1 MTTFLEEHP
10 PRVRQ
15 FRRPRRA
22 EPSGVIVVH
31 TAESV
36 LDQTGGDEGA
46 EGVAR
51 FIVTRTDFGSYH
63 SIVDTDSIV
72 RLVPFDA
79 EAYGDGTG
87 SNTHAIHISFA
98 CKAAG
103 WAGMNEWRRAAMIR
117 QGAAATADAAAWL
130 KIVHGVS
137 VPPLRIN
144 RLQSEQRVPGFIS
157 HAERDPSR
165 RSDPGQA
172 FPWAAFLAEYE
183 RLMTAPERRARIT
196 ERIKELRAKIA
207 RLIERRKRI

>member
-15 FRRPRRA
+15 YRRPRRA

-36 LDQTGGDEGA
+36 LDQTGEDTGA

-51 FIVTRTDFGSYH
+51 FIVSRTDFGSYH
-63 SIVDTDSIV
+63 TIVDSDSRV

-79 EAYGDGTG
+79 EAFGDGTG

-103 WAGMNEWRRAAMIR
+103 WAGMSDERRAAMVR
-117 QGAAATADAAAWL
+117 QGARAAADAAAWL

-144 RLQSEQRVPGFIS
+144 RAQSEQRVLGFIS

-165 RSDPGQA
+165 RSDPGKD
-172 FPWAAFLAEYE
+172 FPWAAFLREYE
-183 RLMTAPERRARIT
+183 RVMTAPERRARIT
-196 ERIKELRAKIA
+196 DRIKRLRAKIA